1 MIEDILML
9 HEDTVEKVRRKFERL
24 SPVLDERGRRVW
36 AAVEAEALGYG
47 GQSIVAKATGLSRT
61 TLHRGHVEQ
70 RPDALNRPPGGIRKK
85 GGGRKKLTSMEPE
98 LLMALERLV
107 EPTTRGDPESP
118 LRWTCRSTRQLAA
131 VLSEQGHSISHQTV
145 ASLLDELGYSL
156 QGNQKTKEGSGH
168 PDRDA
173 QFRYIQSR
181 VEEIQNQGQP
191 VVSVDTKKKELIGD
205 FKNGGREWHRQGEPE
220 PVRVYDFVDKALGK
234 ANPYG
239 VYDPTANLGWVSV
252 GVDHDTAEFAVETLR
267 RWWEKMGRARY
278 PNATELLVTADGG
291 GSNGTRVRLWKV
303 ALQRLANQT
312 GLRISV
318 CHFPPGTSKWNK
330 IEHRLFSHISM
341 NWRGKPLYSHEVIV
355 NLIASTTTG
364 TGLKIEAE
372 LDANV
377 YPTGIQVTDEELNRV
392 RLQRAEFHGEW
403 HYTILPAT

>member
-9 HEDTVEKVRRKFERL
+9 HEDIVEKVRRKFERL

-392 RLQRAEFHGEW
+392 RIQRAEFHGEW
-403 HYTILPAT
+403 NYTILPAT

>member
-1 MIEDILML
+1 MRNEDI
-9 HEDTVEKVRRKFERL
+9 VEKIRRKFECL
-24 SPVLDERGRRVW
+24 SEVLDERGRRVW
-36 AAVEAEALGYG
+36 AAEEAEALGYG
-47 GQSIVAKATGLSRT
+47 GQRIVAKATGLSRT
-61 TLHRGHVEQ
+61 TLHQGDLEKGLEV
-70 RPDALNRPPGGIRKK
+70 LNRLPRRIRNQ
-85 GGGRKKLTSMEPE
+85 GGGRKKLTRTRPE
-98 LLMALERLV
+98 LFMALERLV
-107 EPTTRGDPESP
+107 EPTTRGDPENP

-131 VLSEQGHSISHQTV
+131 ALGEQGYALSHQTV

-156 QGNQKTKEGSGH
+156 QGNRKTQEGSAH

-173 QFRYIQSR
+173 QFRYIHGR
-181 VEEIQNQGQP
+181 VETFQNRGQP
-191 VVSVDTKKKELIGD
+191 VVSVDTKKKELVGD
-205 FKNGGREWHRQGEPE
+205 FKSGGREWRPQGEPE
-220 PVRVYDFVDKALGK
+220 PVRVYDFVDKVLGK
-234 ANPYG
+234 VNPYG
-239 VYDPTANLGWVSV
+239 VYDPTANRGWVSV

-303 ALQRLANQT
+303 ALQRLADQT

-330 IEHRLFSHISM
+330 IEHRMFSHISM

-372 LDANV
+372 LDAST
-377 YPTGIQVTDEELNRV
+377 YPKGIHVTDEELNRV
-392 RLQRAEFHGEW
+392 RIQRAEFHGEW
-403 HYTILPAT
+403 NYTILPIV

>member
-1 MIEDILML
+1 MRNGDL
-9 HEDTVEKVRRKFERL
+9 VEKIRRKFECL
-24 SPVLDERGRRVW
+24 SEVLDERGRRVW

-47 GQSIVAKATGLSRT
+47 GQSIVAQATGLSRT
-61 TLHRGHVEQ
+61 TLHRGDLENG
-70 RPDALNRPPGGIRKK
+70 PDASNCPPGRTRKK
-85 GGGRKKLTSMEPE
+85 GGGRKKLTQARPE
-98 LLMALERLV
+98 LSMALERLV
-107 EPTTRGDPESP
+107 EPTTRGDPENP
-118 LRWTCRSTRQLAA
+118 LRWTCRSTRQLTAA
-131 VLSEQGHSISHQTV
+131 LGEQGYSLSHQTV

-156 QGNQKTKEGSGH
+156 QGNQKTKEGSAH

-173 QFRYIQSR
+173 RFRHIHDR
-181 VEEIQNQGQP
+181 VEAFQTRGQP
-191 VVSVDTKKKELIGD
+191 VVSVDTKKKELVGD
-205 FKNGGREWHRQGEPE
+205 FKNGGREWHPQGEPE

-234 ANPYG
+234 VNPYG
-239 VYDPTANLGWVSV
+239 VYDPTANRGWVSV

-291 GSNGTRVRLWKV
+291 GSNGSRVRLWKV
-303 ALQRLANQT
+303 ALQRLADQT

-330 IEHRLFSHISM
+330 IEHRMFSHISM

-372 LDANV
+372 LDANA
-377 YPTGIQVTDEELNRV
+377 YPKGIQVTDEELNRV
-392 RLQRAEFHGEW
+392 RIQRAEFHGEW
-403 HYTILPAT
+403 NYTILPIA

>member
-9 HEDTVEKVRRKFERL
+9 HEDIVEKVRRKFERL

-131 VLSEQGHSISHQTV
+131 VLSEQGHAISHQTV

-181 VEEIQNQGQP
+181 VEEIQHQGQP

-330 IEHRLFSHISM
+330 IEQRLFSHISM

-372 LDANV
+372 LDANG
-377 YPTGIQVTDEELNRV
+377 YPTGIQVTDEELSRV
-392 RLQRAEFHGEW
+392 RIQRAEFHGEW
-403 HYTILPAT
+403 NYTILPAT